1 MLHLPLVLL
10 LSAPAALPPATVSL
24 VAAEYAFA
32 DLTAQKG
39 IRAGNLSV
47 LRNDSVVFIPRPV
60 NGLAY
65 YKTQLESGA
74 LLSWFPTVAEVAAS
88 EDLGYTTGPWTYKAG
103 KDAPEA
109 AWGWSLTLWQR
120 EGDGPWKVRL
130 GVGTPNPDP
139 SERPNPPVALPRVA
153 ATPLAKLASSLG
165 NPAELIE
172 LDKTFAKEAFK
183 DSTVAYKARVDE
195 KVRLYRQ
202 GRFPVEGAKA
212 LSVALDPGTV
222 TWQPSE
228 GFVSA
233 AGDLG
238 YTRGTLQHKEGK
250 EPEKAY
256 SYVRV
261 WKKVGGAWKVV
272 LDLEQAL
279 PVKK

>member
-10 LSAPAALPPATVSL
+10 LSAPAALPPAATSL

-32 DLTAQKG
+32 DLTAEKG
-39 IRAGNLSV
+39 IRTGNLSV
-47 LRNDSVVFIPRPV
+47 LRNDSLVFIPRPV
-60 NGLAY
+60 NGVAY

-74 LLSWFPTVAEVAAS
+74 LLSWFPTVAEVAQS
-88 EDLGYTTGPWTYKAG
+88 EDLGYTTGPWTFKSA
-103 KDAPEA
+103 KDSYDTAY
-109 AWGWSLTLWQR
+109 GWSVTLWQR
-120 EGDGPWKVRL
+120 EGNGPWKVRL

-139 SERPNPPVALPRVA
+139 TDRPNPPVALPRA
-153 ATPLAKLASSLG
+153 AAPALAEVKTSLG
-165 NPAELIE
+165 NASELVE

-183 DSTVAYKARVDE
+183 DSTAAYKLRVDD

-222 TWQPSE
+222 TWAPLE

-233 AGDLG
+233 ANDLG
-238 YTRGTLQHKEGK
+238 YTRGTLQHQEGK
-250 EPEKAY
+250 EPAKNY
-256 SYVRV
+256 TYVRI
-261 WKKVGGAWKVV
+261 WKKVAGAWKVV
-272 LDLEQAL
+272 VDLEQAL